1 MAITKSQQGQNCVR
15 SLTPFFFGLPAYQ
28 RDLALRSRT
37 LGTTK
42 CLLMLVLRC
51 LPCCMYDPTFLVRGA
66 PPPSAMWVWSG
77 SLPNCQGDPDR
88 PEDIHPREVDSPPP
102 AQISNI
108 LVDLARAKMFKF
120 KPKNCR
126 FVFVL
131 VLEGRAHRIKSCC
144 DAMLQP
150 KNITTPSDLD
160 ILFSGI
166 LLLATI
172 HGAMCNGSHIPKT
185 YFSKWMNV
193 AGYISDLPEECL
205 WHLFGH

>member
-1 MAITKSQQGQNCVR
+1 MI
-15 SLTPFFFGLPAYQ
+15 PH
-28 RDLALRSRT
+28 
-37 LGTTK
+37 
-42 CLLMLVLRC
+42 
-51 LPCCMYDPTFLVRGA
+51 FLSGA
-66 PPPSAMWVWSG
+66 PP
-77 SLPNCQGDPDR
+77 LLR
-88 PEDIHPREVDSPPP
+88 PCGCGQVHSPTARGIRTDLKTYTPGRSIPPPP
-102 AQISNI
+102 AQISSI